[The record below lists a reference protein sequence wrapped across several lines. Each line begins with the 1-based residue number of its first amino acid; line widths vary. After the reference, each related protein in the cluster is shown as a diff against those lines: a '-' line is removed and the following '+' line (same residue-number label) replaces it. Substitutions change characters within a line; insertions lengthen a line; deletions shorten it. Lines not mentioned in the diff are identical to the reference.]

1 MGIRLF
7 HSAQFQPY
15 YIDIDKDK
23 GQSAGHVTATVLTV
37 TIIRRYFI
45 FIKLS
50 QSIREHRR
58 FDNRGF
64 P

>member
-1 MGIRLF
+1 MGIRLY

-15 YIDIDKDK
+15 YIDIDK

-45 FIKLS
+45 FIKLPQPQKRTS
-50 QSIREHRR
+50 KNETKTL
-58 FDNRGF
+58 
-64 P
+64 

>member
-1 MGIRLF
+1 MGIRLY
-7 HSAQFQPY
+7 HSAQLQPY
-15 YIDIDKDK
+15 YIDIYK

-37 TIIRRYFI
+37 TILREFI
-45 FIKLS
+45 CIKLL

-58 FDNRGF
+58 FDKRGF